1 MDEQTRDVI
10 LEFITRLLES
20 ADTVIEK
27 IPVNEETKRIVTELI
42 DLSKNSRYLHNDLFG
57 QGGGK
62 IIDIGDAAS
71 RIFGNGINWGKI
83 ALFLQFA
90 ACCCK
95 AYTRRDIVMFVETI
109 GQYFGKFHI
118 QKWVENKGG
127 WGAVLRANRTP
138 IALGVLGV
146 VGALAIGGIMYN
158 RRRRN

>member
-71 RIFGNGINWGKI
+71 RE
-83 ALFLQFA
+83 Q
-90 ACCCK
+90 C
-95 AYTRRDIVMFVETI
+95 YE
-109 GQYFGKFHI
+109 
-118 QKWVENKGG
+118 
-127 WGAVLRANRTP
+127 P
-138 IALGVLGV
+138 IAHQLLW
-146 VGALAIGGIMYN
+146 AS
-158 RRRRN
+158 